1 MTNSAH
7 SGSEVPA
14 GTPASSAFEQL
25 DERVQRWVW
34 RQGWTE
40 LREIQER
47 AIQPILE
54 HSADVVLAAATA
66 AGKTEAA
73 FLPVCSHLAGA
84 PGQSVRA
91 LYVSPLKAL
100 INDQYERLR
109 DLCEGVEIPVT
120 RWHGDVPA
128 GSKRRLLDDPSGV
141 LLITPESLE
150 ALFVLQGSRIREL
163 FKDLEYAVIDE
174 LHSFLGSER
183 GRQLQSLLYRVELAA
198 RQRIPRVALSATI
211 GDLALAGEFVRP
223 VRPDG
228 VLLISSDADGR
239 ELRLQIRGYRIT
251 APRLDDDALTAAQA
265 DNREV
270 EVEDTLTGDALEISQ
285 HIFSTLRGQD
295 NLVFANRRAEV
306 ETYADLLRRL
316 CERDHLPMEFW
327 PHHGSLS
334 KELREDV
341 EAMLKESTRP
351 TTAVCTSTLELGIDI
366 GSVES
371 IAQIGTPMSVA
382 ALRQRLGRAGRSP
395 GDPSVL
401 RIYVREPEIEERTPP
416 QDQLRAELVQS
427 IAMVRLLLERWYEPP
442 IPAALHLSTLV
453 QQLLSLIAQHGGIRA
468 DDAWRVLCDRGPFRQ
483 LARSA
488 FVQFLRA
495 LGEKDLI
502 VQSSDDTLL
511 LGGAGERVVN
521 HFSFYA
527 AFVTP
532 EEYRLVSGER
542 TLGTLPI
549 YFPLAE
555 GMYLIFG
562 GRRWRVLAVDAER
575 KLVELAPAVAG
586 RAPAFMGGAG
596 LVHDR
601 IRQEMRAVYAEA
613 PVPPYLNPGARALLL
628 EGRDAFHRYG
638 LAHKSLVEYGDHVL
652 LFPWAGDRAMNTI
665 TMQLRARGL
674 DVADEGIAIAVAD
687 VTVDLLEN
695 HIHELMAAGPA
706 DAHSLA
712 AVVENKKVEKH
723 HWALSENLLT
733 QDYASWAFEP
743 QTAWQRLGDIVQP
756 GRARLES

>member
-1 MTNSAH
+1 MASSAH
-7 SGSEVPA
+7 SGSEVPG

-47 AIQPILE
+47 AIQALLE

-73 FLPVCSHLAGA
+73 FLPVCSRLAGQ

-91 LYVSPLKAL
+91 LYVGPLKAL
-100 INDQYERLR
+100 IDDQYERLR
-109 DLCEGVEIPVT
+109 DLCEGVEIAVT

-128 GSKRRLLDDPSGV
+128 GRKRRLLEDPTGV

-150 ALFVLQGSRIREL
+150 ALFILHGPRMREL
-163 FKDLEYAVIDE
+163 FKDLEYVVIDE

-183 GRQLQSLLYRVELAA
+183 GRQLQSLLDRVELAA

-211 GDLALAGEFVRP
+211 GDLALAGEFLRP
-223 VRPDG
+223 ARPG
-228 VLLISSDADGR
+228 SVLLISSDDDGR

-251 APRLDDDALTAAQA
+251 APRLDDEALMAAQA
-265 DNREV
+265 DKREV
-270 EVEDTLTGDALEISQ
+270 EVEDTLTGDTLEISE

-306 ETYADLLRRL
+306 ETYADLLRRR

-341 EAMLKESTRP
+341 EAMLKEPTRP

-401 RIYVREPEIEERTPP
+401 RIYVREPEIEARTPP
-416 QDQLRAELVQS
+416 QDQLRGELVQS
-427 IAMVRLLLERWYEPP
+427 VAMVRLLLARWYEPP
-442 IPAALHLSTLV
+442 ISGALHLSTLV
-453 QQLLSLIAQHGGIRA
+453 QQLLSLIAQHGGISA
-468 DDAWRVLCDRGPFRQ
+468 DDAWRVLCDRGPFSGLTRN
-483 LARSA
+483 S
-488 FVQFLRA
+488 FVEFLRA
-495 LGEKDLI
+495 LGEKELI
-502 VQSSDDTLL
+502 MQSSDGTLL

-532 EEYRLVSGER
+532 EEYRLVSGES

-575 KLVELAPAVAG
+575 KVVELAPAAAG

-601 IRQEMRAVYAEA
+601 VRREMLAVYTEGSIPA
-613 PVPPYLNPGARALLL
+613 YLNPGAGDLLR
-628 EGRDAFHRYG
+628 EGQSAFRRYG
-638 LAHKSLVEYGDHVL
+638 LAHKSLVEYGDDVL

-674 DVADEGIAIAVAD
+674 EVVDEGIAIAVTD
-687 VTVDLLEN
+687 SGVDELEA
-695 HIHELMAAGPA
+695 HIREIVAAGPA
-706 DAHSLA
+706 DPRALA
-712 AVVENKKVEKH
+712 SVVQNKNVEKH
-723 HWALSENLLT
+723 HWALSENLLE

-743 QTAWQRLGDIVQP
+743 QVAWQRLKASVP
-756 GRARLES
+756 E